1 MGFTELAVGSVWN
14 TFPPHTHN
22 RRCEVY
28 HYFGMEDRVLA
39 HFMGEPTATRHLL
52 VRGDDT
58 VLSPSWSIHSGC
70 GQGSYK
76 FIWGMAGEN
85 QTFTDMDAIVPTD
98 LR

>member
-1 MGFTELAVGSVWN
+1 
-14 TFPPHTHN
+14 
-22 RRCEVY
+22 
-28 HYFGMEDRVLA
+28 
-39 HFMGEPTATRHLL
+39 
-52 VRGDDT
+52 

-85 QTFTDMDAIVPTD
+85 QLFTDMDAVKPTD